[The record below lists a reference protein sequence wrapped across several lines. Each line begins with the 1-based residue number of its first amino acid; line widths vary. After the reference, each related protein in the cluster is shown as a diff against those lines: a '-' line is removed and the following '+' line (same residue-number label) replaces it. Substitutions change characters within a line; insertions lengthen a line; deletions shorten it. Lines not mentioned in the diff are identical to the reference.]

1 METKICIKCG
11 RELSIN
17 NYQYKS
23 CGKKK
28 KWYYSGVCKECEY
41 KRQKE
46 YLERKRRIE
55 FSDDLEILVQRK
67 YKEINPLTVLDTAA
81 ANVEKLA
88 DDEVFIATQD
98 CNNVWVSNYGRCVSK
113 NSKGYI
119 LLKGSYDNYG
129 QLRYSVRKD
138 VIENGVST
146 SKRYNLYVAKAVIQ
160 AFIVNPDC
168 QNNVYIWHK
177 GGDKN
182 DNYYKHLYPLNQDQ
196 YRIVRSHFK
205 KTGDD
210 SEEFI
215 LKVMN
220 DMRFKADDWSKKAM
234 NPTVCGVGYWGTSK
248 IDSELQSYK
257 RWENMLTRCYSDKF
271 HKKQPQYRECTVCE
285 EWFNYYNFKKWHD
298 EHFYQIDNEQMELDK
313 DILFKGNK
321 VYSPETCS
329 IVPHSINTL
338 FLNGKEHR
346 GKYPLGVYFD
356 KSKNKFRTALN
367 IKGKSLKLGE
377 WNNPEDAFAEYKKR
391 KEENI
396 VEVANEYKGKI
407 PNKVYDAMVNWK
419 IEITD

>member
-55 FSDDLEILVQRK
+55 FSDDLEILVQRQ
-67 YKEINPLTVLDTAA
+67 YKEINPLIVLDTAA
-81 ANVEKLA
+81 ANIEKIA
-88 DDEVFIATQD
+88 DDEVFIVVQD
-98 CNNVWVSNYGRCVSK
+98 SNNIWISNYGRGVSK
-113 NSKGYI
+113 NSKGYT
-119 LLKGSYDNYG
+119 LMKGNYDNYG
-129 QLRYSVRKD
+129 NLRYSAKKD
-138 VIENGVST
+138 LVVDGVCT
-146 SKRYNLYVAKAVIQ
+146 SKNMNLYVAKTVIQ

-182 DNYYKHLYPLNQDQ
+182 DNYYKHLYPLNQEQ
-196 YRIVRSHFK
+196 YRIVKNHFK

-220 DMRFKADDWSKKAM
+220 DIRFKADDWSKTAM
-234 NPTVCGVGYWGTSK
+234 NPTVRSIGYWGTSK
-248 IDSELQSYK
+248 IDSKLQSYK
-257 RWENMLTRCYSDKF
+257 IWENMLTRCYSDKF
-271 HKKQPQYRECTVCE
+271 HKKQSQYRDCKVSE
-285 EWFNYYNFKKWHD
+285 EWLNYSNFKKWYD
-298 EHFYQIDNEQMELDK
+298 EHFYQIENEQMDLDK

-321 VYSPETCS
+321 VYSPETCA
-329 IVPHSINTL
+329 IVPHRINTL
-338 FLNGKEHR
+338 FLNSKEHR
-346 GKYPLGVYFD
+346 GKFPIGVCLD
-356 KSKNKFRTALN
+356 KSTNQFRASISVNKKRV
-367 IKGKSLKLGE
+367 KLHR
-377 WNNPEDAFAEYKKR
+377 WDTPEEAFLEYKET
-391 KEENI
+391 KEKQIQEI
-396 VEVANEYKGKI
+396 ADKYKGKI
-407 PNKVYDAMVNWK
+407 PSKVYNAMVNWK